1 MTGTT
6 LTPRPLYEAVKRAG
20 TDPRMQY
27 LAFFGVWVLER
38 EFEPKHDHA
47 VRDWARTSK
56 PVAMLLREVDDARIA
71 LRDLRLCRDRRGD
84 ARALLIT
91 TKSAT
96 TRCTSLKAA
105 SIELAPYY
113 ADILTGHR
121 WV

>member
-6 LTPRPLYEAVKRAG
+6 LIPRPLYEAVKRAG

-56 PVAMLLREVDDARIA
+56 PVAMLLREVDDARTA

-84 ARALLIT
+84 ARARYLLPL
-91 TKSAT
+91 S
-96 TRCTSLKAA
+96 RL
-105 SIELAPYY
+105 LR
-113 ADILTGHR
+113 DVRL
-121 WV
+121 